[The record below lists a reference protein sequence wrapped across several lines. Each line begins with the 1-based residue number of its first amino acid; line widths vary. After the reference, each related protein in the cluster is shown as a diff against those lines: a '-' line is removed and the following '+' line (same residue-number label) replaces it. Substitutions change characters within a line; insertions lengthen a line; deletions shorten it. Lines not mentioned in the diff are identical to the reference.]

1 MVTSRGQHT
10 VVLTAGRVGGGGGG
24 GAIKLCVAS
33 NRLALF
39 VVAVLRTLRENF
51 TRARLRQRDVSVLP
65 V

>member
-10 VVLTAGRVGGGGGG
+10 VDLTAWWVGGGGG

-39 VVAVLRTLRENF
+39 VATVLRTLRENC
-51 TRARLRQRDVSVLP
+51 TARRLRQRDVSVLL